1 MYDFSYT
8 DMPYDGDMIGVAM
21 VILAVWALFLLLTVA
36 YSVLVYVLQS
46 LGMYTI
52 SKRRGI
58 RHPWL
63 SWIPVGNV
71 WILGSISDQYQYV
84 AKGKVR
90 SRRKL
95 LLCLNSVLYAIGFVL
110 YVWYIVFLI
119 GVTVSGDG
127 NMFFDEV
134 QAWRMMGALILVMLA
149 VIVLSLVL
157 TVFMYVAY
165 NDLFESCDPGRSV
178 LFLVLSIL
186 FSFLLPYFVFACR
199 KKDLGM
205 PPKKSAA
212 AVPVQNGPEEP
223 TSKETDGELA
233 LPDKMYAF
241 AGQPIKLYFLNVTEY
256 ASCGDVTF
264 KADDGGKGTVYSDRW
279 EYTPQAAETIV
290 LKLEAYDRTGKLLA
304 AGSTVIVVKDG
315 SEQKKLS
322 VLVIGDS
329 TIAAGYETQKLLEL
343 AQANDYPLT
352 LLGSYGDPHSGNRYE
367 GRSGWSAGDYVLTP
381 SRTNSLGEYKENAF
395 LNPQTG
401 RFDFSYYMEQQ
412 EYDGVDCVVLQ
423 LGINDVFSTQTD
435 EELKERLSK
444 LSSDMS
450 HIINSI
456 HSYDPQIKIVRNLI
470 LPGSVE
476 QSKFEAQYG
485 DRQNKVRYKR
495 NTYLTNLEILKE
507 ASGMDNVYIA
517 HTNAALDVVNNMASG
532 GSGAI
537 HPAAAGYMEIG
548 AQLYGFIRAIN

>member
-8 DMPYDGDMIGVAM
+8 DMPFDGEMIGVAA
-21 VILAVWALFLLLTVA
+21 VFLAVWVFFLLLAAA

-52 SKRRGI
+52 AKRRGI

-63 SWIPVGNV
+63 SWIPVGNA

-90 SRRKL
+90 SRRKVL
-95 LLCLNSVLYAIGFVL
+95 SGLNIGLYAFGLGL
-110 YVWYIVFLI
+110 YIWYVVSLI
-119 GVTVSGDG
+119 GMTLSGNGDVYYGETAFAVAGVS
-127 NMFFDEV
+127 
-134 QAWRMMGALILVMLA
+134 ILVLLA
-149 VIVLSLVL
+149 IIVLSLVL
-157 TVFMYVAY
+157 TVLMYVAY

-186 FSFLLPYFVFACR
+186 FSFLLPFFVFACR
-199 KKDLGM
+199 KKDRGM

-212 AVPVQNGPEEP
+212 AVPVQKGPEEP
-223 TSKETDGELA
+223 ASKETYGKLA

-241 AGQPIKLYFLNVTEY
+241 AGQPIKLYFLNITEY

-279 EYTPQAAETIV
+279 EYTPQAGETIV

-423 LGINDVFSTQTD
+423 LGINDVFSAQTD

-507 ASGMDNVYIA
+507 ASGTDNVYIA
-517 HTNAALDVVNNMASG
+517 YTNAALDVVNNMASG